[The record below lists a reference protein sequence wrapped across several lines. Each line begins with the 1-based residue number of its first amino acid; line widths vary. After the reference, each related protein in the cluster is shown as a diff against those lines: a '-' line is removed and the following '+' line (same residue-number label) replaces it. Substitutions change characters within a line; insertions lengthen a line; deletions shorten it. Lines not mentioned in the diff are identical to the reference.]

1 MYFTWSDDASK
12 GCIDNL
18 DLNKKPDLGFDYKWF
33 HLSDQAELVSFD
45 GLVSVSMEEEQ
56 IKSTTEVYNK
66 LIKDLLLIDE
76 SSLVNIIKE

>member
-18 DLNKKPDLGFDYKWF
+18 DLDKKPDLGFDYKWF
-33 HLSDQAELVSFD
+33 HLSEQAELVSFD

-56 IKSTTEVYNK
+56 IKLTTEAYNK
-66 LIKDLLLIDE
+66 LIKDLLLIDD
-76 SSLVNIIKE
+76 SSLINITKE

>member
-1 MYFTWSDDASK
+1 MYFTWSDGASK

-33 HLSDQAELVSFD
+33 HLSEQTELVSFD
-45 GLVSVSMEEEQ
+45 GLITETMNQEQ
-56 IKSTTEVYNK
+56 IETTTDVYNK

-76 SSLVNIIKE
+76 SSLINITKE

>member
-33 HLSDQAELVSFD
+33 HLSEQAELVSFD

-56 IKSTTEVYNK
+56 IKLTTEAYNK
-66 LIKDLLLIDE
+66 LIKDLLLIDD
-76 SSLVNIIKE
+76 SSLINITKE

>member
-33 HLSDQAELVSFD
+33 HLSEQAELVSFD
-45 GLVSVSMEEEQ
+45 GLVSISMEEEQ
-56 IKSTTEVYNK
+56 IKLTTEAYNK
-66 LIKDLLLIDE
+66 LIKDLLLIDD
-76 SSLVNIIKE
+76 SSLINITKE

>member
-33 HLSDQAELVSFD
+33 HLSDHTELVSFD
-45 GLVSVSMEEEQ
+45 GLVSISMEEEQ

-76 SSLVNIIKE
+76 SSLINITKE